1 MLMRVQSEKEEFE
14 QSIAKF
20 QALRLVFGRHSADII
35 KSLQLRD
42 VRRTMRDARE
52 QMKERFF
59 SRGLREDMEALFA
72 S

>member
-1 MLMRVQSEKEEFE
+1 
-14 QSIAKF
+14 
-20 QALRLVFGRHSADII
+20 
-35 KSLQLRD
+35 

-59 SRGLREDMEALFA
+59 SRGLREDMKRCSA